1 MQSIRLVIIG
11 FVTTVLL
18 TSGCSGNFFSGG
30 TSSVTDTYTPEFS
43 DVPIPRDMGIETSYT
58 EVTQAGNLRVG
69 HMRFTGRVEWSSL
82 IDACIYNMYTQGWS
96 PIAIYKQKS
105 GLLVFEKDERVC
117 VMMFTSSLI
126 NTEMWVW
133 VNPRM
138 HGFTSPPTMPVAP
151 APVEATENHEQV
163 QSGGGS
169 SQSGGSGTEYS
180 PSSSGSSGGGSSS
193 YSGGGV
199 NEQSLDE

>member
-69 HMRFTGRVEWSSL
+69 HMRFKGSVEWASL

-96 PIAIYKQKS
+96 PLAIYKQKS

-117 VMMFTSSLI
+117 VMVFTSSLI
-126 NTEMWVW
+126 STEMWVW
-133 VNPRM
+133 VNPKM
-138 HGFTSPPTMPVAP
+138 HGFTSPPTMPVGP

-163 QSGGGS
+163 QSGGESSRSGS
-169 SQSGGSGTEYS
+169 SGSEYS
-180 PSSSGSSGGGSSS
+180 SGGSSGGGSSS